1 MIVRTATEL
10 GALIRDTR
18 RRAGLSQAALAKRL
32 GTSQGWVS
40 EVENGK
46 PTAEIAMVLRLLAH
60 LDIQLDARRPG
71 IDPERSQGM
80 AEAAQAPLFFDLD
93 QDIDS
98 VIDE

>member
-1 MIVRTATEL
+1 MILRTATEL

-71 IDPERSQGM
+71 MDR
-80 AEAAQAPLFFDLD
+80 AAQGTRGGQPPQPIPDLD
-93 QDIDS
+93 QDINS
-98 VIDE
+98 VVDG